1 MNAYKAKSITL
12 YYGNVERKLL
22 HPFYTYIYKIKF

>member
-12 YYGNVERKLL
+12 YYGNVERKTAASILYT
-22 HPFYTYIYKIKF
+22 HTYIK